1 MAAVGRFVLL
11 LGMGAP
17 NRCEILIAA
26 IGRKFETSCL
36 RFAPRCLVVG
46 GWRVPVYVRTTGTGN
61 QVQHAVAPTIVRGG
75 VAVNSTSVRS
85 SVVDGL
91 KAWTYYLQ
99 DYSLL
104 ALQSVK
110 HVSSVAHHST
120 DLVEQ
125 MDLIGVGSLLIVAAA
140 LICVGGV
147 VVLNAASQFSRFGET
162 ALTGDALSLALLRE
176 LGPTFTA
183 LLVAG
188 RNATGMTSE
197 LGSMIVTEQVDAM
210 RGLGI
215 DPIRKLM
222 TPRVLATVLTLPLL
236 VAVGDCA
243 GLLGGFVV
251 ASFTLHLDAEQFWTR
266 ALKALVFG
274 DLFIGFSKPLVFGF
288 IISTIGCYQGLRVE
302 GGTAGVGRATIKAFV
317 VSSLAVLIADLFLT
331 RLLLYT
337 FKL

>member
-1 MAAVGRFVLL
+1 MGSFGCCEILFAAVGAKCEPSCPEFE
-11 LGMGAP
+11 P
-17 NRCEILIAA
+17 RCLWVGG
-26 IGRKFETSCL
+26 GRIPVYL
-36 RFAPRCLVVG
+36 RFAG
-46 GWRVPVYVRTTGTGN
+46 SGN
-61 QVQHAVAPTIVRGG
+61 KLQRKTASTIVRRG
-75 VAVNSTSVRS
+75 VTVNSSSVRS
-85 SVVDGL
+85 GIENAL
-91 KAWTYYLQ
+91 KSWTFYLQ

-104 ALQSVK
+104 ASQSVRNIFT
-110 HVSSVAHHST
+110 ST
-120 DLVEQ
+120 RYSADLVEQ

-140 LICVGGV
+140 LLCVGGV
-147 VVLNAASQFSRFGET
+147 IVLNAASQFSRFGET

-243 GLLGGFVV
+243 GLLGGFLV

-274 DLFIGFSKPLVFGF
+274 DLFIGFSKPIVFGF
-288 IISTIGCYQGLRVE
+288 IIATIGCYQGLRVE

-317 VSSLAVLIADLFLT
+317 VSSLAVLVADLFLT
-331 RLLLYT
+331 RLLLYA